1 MKTVVAHPLNNDKD
15 EEYWPL
21 ISPPSVGWVK
31 VNVDD
36 SVPKHTSSPAV
47 GGVIWDY
54 KGNWLFGFGMRIG
67 RSGLFQTEARAL
79 YERLV
84 AAWHEGFL
92 KWKHVPREQNKVA
105 NYIEKMSNEDLN
117 VQCYFVEPPKGVQN
131 LLRNDIQQFG
141 IRSDS

>member
-21 ISPPSVGWVK
+21 ISPPFVGWVK
-31 VNVDD
+31 VNDDD

-54 KGNWLFGFGMRIG
+54 KGNWLFGCGMRIG
-67 RSGLFQTEARAL
+67 RSGIFQTGARAL

-92 KWKHVPREQNKVA
+92 P
-105 NYIEKMSNEDLN
+105 IEVESDNAILINVVSNGYVVDS
-117 VQCYFVEPPKGVQN
+117 N
-131 LLRNDIQQFG
+131 LSEIQL
-141 IRSDS
+141 IYAMILKD